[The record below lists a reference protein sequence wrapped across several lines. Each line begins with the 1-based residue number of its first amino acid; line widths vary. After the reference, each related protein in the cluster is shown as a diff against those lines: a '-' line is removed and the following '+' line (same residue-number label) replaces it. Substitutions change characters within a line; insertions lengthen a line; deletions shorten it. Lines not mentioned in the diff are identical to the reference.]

1 MTEGWAIIFAAMT
14 ARPNLFLI
22 SSEITVMLL
31 GGFLILLSLTRTV
44 GIPATPAVMILL
56 GILLVYW
63 ALRAW
68 MRKEPA
74 SARLLTH
81 IRAGSLAMVGLLLI
95 TMPLVPRGYA
105 NLIVTLAGTV
115 LVVRGLLSGL
125 LGLRR
130 A

>member
-31 GGFLILLSLTRTV
+31 GGFLIVLSLTRTV